1 MTILHKTYHALIGVA
16 IGLLGLWLFA
26 GCIVPQEARAQAT
39 IYDAGGSIEAGV
51 EFTVTV
57 NEEWKGSY
65 RFKATEQ
72 GYWKSFY
79 FNKGIHNVTV
89 DISSS
94 VQYDILDTRDHRT
107 EGTFILV
114 AAYSPNSD
122 TLATGY
128 REYTS
133 ARGYICP
140 QGRSGAK
147 CSDVSSPI
155 VQGTPQPLPGIDPP
169 QYLRAAPGDGEATLT
184 WDAPFYDPGDIT
196 GYAYRYKEGTTYT
209 DIPESGPGEENARS
223 YTVTGLTNGTE
234 YKFEV
239 RAENG
244 NRDGTPASV
253 KATPEIS
260 VSSESDELPTS
271 MQLYQNYP
279 NPFNPATTITYRL
292 DQASTV
298 KVILYDLRGQ
308 EIANIFS
315 GHRLAGEHS
324 VHFEPHGLPSGTYVY
339 RLVTDAGS
347 LVRTMT
353 LIK

>member
-26 GCIVPQEARAQAT
+26 GCIVPQAQAQT
-39 IYDAGGSIEAGV
+39 VDHSWSADG
-51 EFTVTV
+51 FTVTV
-57 NEEWKGSY
+57 TLQ
-65 RFKATEQ
+65 ATEDVGNIGVYGSGVTAKGGSSCNGSTDFIVRYDEDSPYTITRCQ
-72 GYWKSFY
+72 NADAGKT
-79 FNKGIHNVTV
+79 FNAIVAFIPIEGGLCGEAPDRNLRPGCYE
-89 DISSS
+89 SE
-94 VQYDILDTRDHRT
+94 YD
-107 EGTFILV
+107 LV
-114 AAYSPNSD
+114 KIPA
-122 TLATGY
+122 L
-128 REYTS
+128 
-133 ARGYICP
+133 
-140 QGRSGAK
+140 
-147 CSDVSSPI
+147 

-339 RLVTDAGS
+339 RLVADAGS